1 MSIKILMPALSPTM
15 TEGTLQKW
23 MVKVGDEVKAGDL
36 LAEIETDKATMEI
49 EAVDEGTITNILVK
63 EGTENVAVNS
73 PIAILNGSENDEKD
87 KIESNNKDNNSSD
100 KDENMK
106 VLLERGDMGSLKS
119 DEKTLNSS
127 KQKPSKQEKHI
138 KNNTSILAS
147 PYAKKLAKERNIN
160 LSTMD
165 GSGPSGRIIKRD
177 FEKKY
182 KQDQQFISTSKYEI
196 IEPGSIRK
204 IIAERTTQTKN
215 SVPHFYLTIESE
227 VDKLLKLRKKI
238 NEQNLHN
245 KISINDILVK
255 ALAIA
260 QHNNPQTNVSWFNG
274 KIIKYLSVDVSI
286 AVALKEGLITPIV
299 KDANTKGLLE
309 ISKEIK
315 ILVKKT
321 KEGNLIPEQYTGGTI
336 SITNLGMYGINE
348 FAAIINPPQ
357 SSILAVGSIQK
368 LPKAKDNEI
377 KIVNILKSTL
387 SADHRVLDGA
397 VAAKLLKDFHDII
410 ENPFDLW
417 LQSKD
422 MEVI

>member
-1 MSIKILMPALSPTM
+1 MPALSPTM
-15 TEGTLQKW
+15 TEGILQKW
-23 MVKVGDEVKAGDL
+23 LVKVGDEVKAGDL
-36 LAEIETDKATMEI
+36 LAEIETDKATMEL

-63 EGTENVAVNS
+63 EGTEGVAVNS
-73 PIAILNGSENDEKD
+73 PIAILNGSEKNEKEE
-87 KIESNNKDNNSSD
+87 IENNNRGNKSSD
-100 KDENMK
+100 KNETMKASLEKENTAS
-106 VLLERGDMGSLKS
+106 LESPQKELKRL
-119 DEKTLNSS
+119 T
-127 KQKPSKQEKHI
+127 QKPSIQEKHI
-138 KNNTSILAS
+138 KKDTSILAS
-147 PYAKKLAKERNIN
+147 PYAKKLSKEQNIN
-160 LSTMD
+160 LSTMN

-215 SVPHFYLTIESE
+215 TVPHFYLTIESE

-238 NEQNLHN
+238 NKQNLHN

-274 KIIKYLSVDVSI
+274 KIVKYSSVDVSI

-309 ISKEIK
+309 ISKEIR
-315 ILVKKT
+315 ILAKKA
-321 KEGNLIPEQYTGGTI
+321 KEGKLTPEQYTGGTI
-336 SITNLGMYGINE
+336 SISNLGMYGINE

-368 LPKAKDNEI
+368 LPKVEGKEI

-387 SADHRVLDGA
+387 SADHRVLDGS